1 MIKSDQS
8 QRELCAHDYA
18 TIYGS
23 CTCITCGAKV
33 RHLRTI
39 LIYVRGSVII
49 NRHFDNKKS
58 RDQH

>member
-8 QRELCAHDYA
+8 QRALCAHDYA

-23 CTCITCGAKV
+23 RICITHGAKV
-33 RHLRTI
+33 RHLPTI
-39 LIYVRGSVII
+39 PIYVPGPVII

-58 RDQH
+58 HDQH